1 MSLLVC
7 ALHWC
12 AFVWATLC
20 CAPASP
26 ESAGYSHSDGG
37 HFRECRAR
45 VGNSHHGCHLELQ
58 CNPCSYCRARQSI
71 GNRDSSAVIFV
82 FRLRQAL
89 SAESRPDLRL
99 KACLLCNYAC
109 PALARSGTAHGAQ
122 SCFETVCFCIRTFCI
137 RVSSAAA
144 HVHGTELRGVWGE
157 VLKVLL

>member
-1 MSLLVC
+1 MSAALLFHSLYGYMYVYTYIGMYIRICICIYIYIYMSLLVC

-26 ESAGYSHSDGG
+26 ESAGYSHSGGG

-71 GNRDSSAVIFV
+71 DNRDSSAVIFV
-82 FRLRQAL
+82 FQLRQAL

-99 KACLLCNYAC
+99 KACLLCSYAC
-109 PALARSGTAHGAQ
+109 PA
-122 SCFETVCFCIRTFCI
+122 
-137 RVSSAAA
+137 
-144 HVHGTELRGVWGE
+144 HGTQRHRARGS
-157 VLKVLL
+157 KLL